1 MTISHLALLTA
12 LLLSSVSGYF
22 SVVGLMA
29 LFSGAAW
36 QIAIMGG
43 ALEVSKLVTVSWLYR
58 NWNEASILLKTY
70 LTACVVVLIL
80 ITSLGTFG
88 FLSRAHIEQQTNSSV
103 VIVQENMAI
112 VASNVEQK
120 TLELV
125 DINKQIAQIDDAIET
140 LTGAGQASKSLKAQK
155 DQKKLRDELV
165 TEKNVILTE
174 LTKLKTDKIKLE
186 SEVKKNEAELGPLKY
201 VAEVIYGED
210 EAKNHVDSSVRFII
224 LILVGIF
231 DPLAVVLLIAA
242 NNGLRP
248 IKKQVLTQPVVDDK
262 VVKTKPIFDTKEDV
276 WLSSSVKMVDENDIL
291 IIK

>member
-1 MTISHLALLTA
+1 MTISHLALLSA
-12 LLLSSVSGYF
+12 LLLSAVSGYF

-43 ALEVSKLVTVSWLYR
+43 ALEVSKLVTASWLYR
-58 NWNEASILLKTY
+58 NWHEASTLLKTY

-103 VIVQENMAI
+103 VIVQENIAI

-120 TLELV
+120 TLELD
-125 DINKQIAQIDDAIET
+125 DINKQIAQIDDAIRT

-201 VAEVIYGED
+201 VAEVIYGAD
-210 EAKNHVDSSVRFII
+210 DAKNHVDSAVRFII

-248 IKKQVLTQPVVDDK
+248 KQVLTQPVVGDK
-262 VVKTKPIFDTKEDV
+262 VVKTKPTKKKKQDD
-276 WLSSSVKMVDENDIL
+276 WLASSVKMVDENDIL
-291 IIK
+291 NIK